1 MPRVILSLVEA
12 KNTMNIADMSI
23 CLESET
29 VYLFFFFFF
38 FFPSKLFLQIP
49 AEFYRGTLQL
59 KAHKANENFK
69 KKSLQSKKKKKK
81 KKKERE
87 MSSHYL

>member
-29 VYLFFFFFF
+29 VSLFF
-38 FFPSKLFLQIP
+38 SQ
-49 AEFYRGTLQL
+49 
-59 KAHKANENFK
+59 
-69 KKSLQSKKKKKK
+69 
-81 KKKERE
+81 
-87 MSSHYL
+87 